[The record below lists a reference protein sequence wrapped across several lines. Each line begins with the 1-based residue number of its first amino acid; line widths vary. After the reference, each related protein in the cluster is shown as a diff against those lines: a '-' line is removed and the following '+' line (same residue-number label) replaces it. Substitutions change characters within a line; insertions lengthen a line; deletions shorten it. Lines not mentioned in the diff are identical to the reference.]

1 MNRIHRA
8 AAHPDDR
15 LTAKPGAWGELA
27 LTLPVFLTYQL
38 GVVFLHVRNASDL
51 LSGRLLE
58 LAHGD
63 RLTYLALTAV
73 LATAMVGVFALLG
86 RGHAL
91 RPRKLVQIALEGSA
105 YAISMGAA
113 SSWLVGKLFARVS
126 PAAAE
131 GPFAGLIM
139 SLGAGFYE
147 EIAFRVALFG
157 LGAKLLVWL
166 IARQRIALV
175 GSSPVPRPRALFVMA
190 AWALVCAFAFSL
202 VHYLGP
208 LGDAFDARSFVARV
222 VLGLALTLVY
232 GARGFAAAV
241 WTHALYDIW
250 VLVL

>member
-1 MNRIHRA
+1 MNRTRA
-8 AAHPDDR
+8 AAHPDHG

-27 LTLPVFLTYQL
+27 LTLPVFLTYQF
-38 GVVFLHVRNASDL
+38 GVVFLHVRNASDVV
-51 LSGRLLE
+51 SGRLLDF
-58 LAHGD
+58 AHGD
-63 RLTYLALTAV
+63 RLTYFALTAA
-73 LATAMVGVFALLG
+73 LATAMIAIFALLG

-91 RPRKLVQIALEGSA
+91 RPGKLVQIALEGA
-105 YAISMGAA
+105 TYAVAMGVA

-126 PAAAE
+126 PVAAE
-131 GPFAGLIM
+131 GPFAGFVM

-166 IARQRIALV
+166 VARQRLALV
-175 GSSPVPRPRALFVMA
+175 GSSPALGPKAFLVVA
-190 AWALVCAFAFSL
+190 AWALVCAFGFSL

-222 VLGLALTLVY
+222 VLGLALTLIY